1 MICLNDSFLKVTPF
15 KKFRGNNGLLKLG
28 ESIWY
33 QKHGQASE
41 SWKFFHSVTVSTG
54 EMYYWASSVFSVLL
68 WGQKKKKDTSPLP
81 KWRNTSLPHSN
92 LPYNYSQKWDS
103 TSPRQRVDHLVTFLI
118 QQREISF
125 IARICCDV
133 WPQK

>member
-68 WGQKKKKDTSPLP
+68 WGQKKKRILALCLNEGILLYHTPTSPTITA
-81 KWRNTSLPHSN
+81 RN
-92 LPYNYSQKWDS
+92 
-103 TSPRQRVDHLVTFLI
+103 
-118 QQREISF
+118 EI
-125 IARICCDV
+125 AH
-133 WPQK
+133 PQGKG